1 MNSENSRISEYHV
14 LELKLTDKL
23 DLRRGKKGVALS
35 NLSIYYTWKNIKISY
50 NNNKFKISAPIW
62 SKEFKLQDGSFSIPD
77 IQDVFEYI
85 LKKNSEY
92 VDNPSIKIYINKSE
106 NRITFKIKTGYYLE
120 LLTP

>member
-62 SKEFKLQDGSFSIPD
+62 SKEFKL
-77 IQDVFEYI
+77 
-85 LKKNSEY
+85 
-92 VDNPSIKIYINKSE
+92 
-106 NRITFKIKTGYYLE
+106 
-120 LLTP
+120 